1 MSTSEDQ
8 TGAPP
13 IAPETGRRRTI
24 WPNLVWGI
32 PLAALV
38 VVGYLGVRA
47 LLNRGEVVTVT
58 FTRAA
63 GAKPG
68 GTKVLYQGVE
78 AGQLTKIEPNAD
90 GRRLDFHLR
99 LVPAARSGLNSNARF
114 WLIGANPNFSDLSSL
129 KAVVSGVAI
138 GYAPGEGG
146 EPADRFEGLDQ
157 APLILPGDKGTRY
170 SLRAHSL
177 NSIHEGSIV
186 LFHGQAIGKVIEI
199 HFNGDKGFRLQA
211 FINQP
216 YDSLIRRGARF
227 WKIAPLRLSFA
238 GGGITANLAP
248 VSTILAGGI
257 DLEVDTTNADDPQS
271 PAGTE
276 FSLYASHSAARQGL
290 SGPTVRYEFA
300 FDGDAGVLDETSAVT
315 LLGYQIGEVEST
327 RLAYDERTGAPYGIA
342 TALLYPQQM
351 HVNPVTAVQSTA
363 AQSTAAQST
372 PNWRV
377 ATDAAL
383 TRLIH
388 LGYRARLQQ
397 SPPVLGDQSIALMRT
412 AGASPAQLLTEGDIP
427 RFPSAP
433 GSSNL
438 DDIAAKADAFL
449 NKLDAVPL
457 DSIGANLE
465 RITGNLDRLMSSPEL
480 KDSLTHLHST
490 LTSIDKLL
498 HDVQPQIGPLIGKL
512 NDAAAELSGTAT
524 ALHQIAE
531 SGGPNEDASLPEAIR
546 QITEAARSIKTLT
559 DYLDRHPEALIR
571 GKRPEK

>member
-1 MSTSEDQ
+1 MSTPEDQ
-8 TGAPP
+8 TS
-13 IAPETGRRRTI
+13 APETGRRRTI

-38 VVGYLGVRA
+38 IVGYLGVRA

-63 GAKPG
+63 GAKAG
-68 GTKVLYQGVE
+68 VTKVLYQGVE

-99 LVPAARSGLNSNARF
+99 LVPAAKSGLNTNARF

-129 KAVVSGVAI
+129 EAVVSGIAI

-146 EPADRFEGLDQ
+146 EPEDQFEGLDQ

-170 SLRAHSL
+170 LLGAHAL
-177 NSIHEGSIV
+177 NSIHEGSIL
-186 LFHGQAIGKVIEI
+186 LFHGQAIGKVVAIR
-199 HFNGDKGFRLQA
+199 FNPDKGFRLQA

-227 WKIAPLRLSFA
+227 WKISPLRLSFA

-248 VSTILAGGI
+248 LNTLLAGGI
-257 DLEVDTTNADDPQS
+257 DLEVNTTNVSDPRS
-271 PAGTE
+271 PADTE
-276 FSLYASHSAARQGL
+276 FPLYSSHNAARQGL

-300 FDGDAGVLDETSAVT
+300 FDSDAGVLDETSAVT

-327 RLAYDERTGAPYGIA
+327 LLAYNERTGAPYGIA
-342 TALLYPQQM
+342 TAVLYPQQM
-351 HVNPVTAVQSTA
+351 HVNPGAGA
-363 AQSTAAQST
+363 RST
-372 PNWRV
+372 PDDWR
-377 ATDAAL
+377 APTDAAL

-397 SPPVLGDQSIALMRT
+397 SPPVLGDQSIALVRT
-412 AGASPAQLLTEGDIP
+412 AGASPAQLLTDGDIP

-438 DDIAAKADAFL
+438 DDITAKAAGFL

-457 DSIGANLE
+457 EDIGANLN
-465 RITGNLDRLMSSPEL
+465 RIIGNLDRLTSAPEL

-498 HDVQPQIGPLIGKL
+498 QDVQPQIGPLIGKL
-512 NDAAAELSGTAT
+512 NDAVAELSGTAS
-524 ALHQIAE
+524 ALRQIAE
-531 SGGPNEDASLPEAIR
+531 SGGSNEDASLPEAIR

>member
-8 TGAPP
+8 TNATSDAPQ
-13 IAPETGRRRTI
+13 TGRRRTI

-32 PLAALV
+32 PLVALLI
-38 VVGYLGVRA
+38 VGYLGVKA
-47 LLNRGEVVTVT
+47 LFNRGEVVTVT
-58 FTRAA
+58 FSRAA
-63 GAKPG
+63 GAKAG
-68 GTKVLYQGVE
+68 MTKVLYQGIE
-78 AGQLTKIEPNAD
+78 AGQLIKIEPNAD
-90 GRRLDFHLR
+90 GRRLDFLLR
-99 LVPAARSGLNSNARF
+99 LVPAAKSGLNTNARF

-129 KAVVSGVAI
+129 KAVVSGIAI

-146 EPADRFEGLDQ
+146 ETADRFEGLDQ

-170 SLRAHSL
+170 ALRAHSL

-186 LFHGQAIGKVIEI
+186 LFHGQAIGKIIGVQ
-199 HFNGDKGFRLQA
+199 FDGNRAFRLQA
-211 FINQP
+211 FIDQP
-216 YDSLIRRGARF
+216 YDSLVRRGARF
-227 WKIAPLRLSFA
+227 WKISPLRLSFT

-248 VSTILAGGI
+248 LSTLLAGGI
-257 DLEVDTTNADDPQS
+257 DFEVDTTNPSDPQS
-271 PAGTE
+271 PADTE
-276 FSLYASHSAARQGL
+276 FTLYSSHNAARQGL

-300 FDGDAGVLDETSAVT
+300 FEGDAGVLDETSAVT
-315 LLGYQIGEVEST
+315 LLGFQIGEVEST
-327 RLAYDERTGAPYGIA
+327 RLAYSERTGAPYAIA
-342 TALLYPQQM
+342 TAVLYPQQM
-351 HVNPVTAVQSTA
+351 HLETGAS
-363 AQSTAAQST
+363 AQST
-372 PNWRV
+372 PDDWRA

-397 SPPVLGDQSIALMRT
+397 SPPVLGDQSIQLAHMV
-412 AGASPAQLLTEGDIP
+412 GAPAAQLVADGTNP
-427 RFPSAP
+427 RFPSVP

-438 DDIAAKADAFL
+438 DDIVAKADVFL

-457 DSIGANLE
+457 EDIGANLR
-465 RITGNLDRLMSSPEL
+465 RITGNLDQLISSPEL

-498 HDVQPQIGPLIGKL
+498 GDVQPQIGPLIGKL
-512 NDAAAELSGTAT
+512 HDAIAELSGTAT
-524 ALHQIAE
+524 ALRQVVE
-531 SGGPNEDASLPEAIR
+531 SGGPNENASLPDAIR

>member
-1 MSTSEDQ
+1 VSTPQGESN
-8 TGAPP
+8 ASVN
-13 IAPETGRRRTI
+13 APETGRRRTI

-32 PLAALV
+32 PLAALLI
-38 VVGYLGVRA
+38 VGYLGARA
-47 LLNRGEVVTVT
+47 LFNRGEVVTVT

-63 GAKPG
+63 GAKAG
-68 GTKVLYQGVE
+68 VTKVLYQGIE

-99 LVPAARSGLNSNARF
+99 LVPAAKSGLNSNARF

-129 KAVVSGVAI
+129 KAVFAGVAI

-186 LFHGQAIGKVIEI
+186 LFHGQAIGKVIAI
-199 HFNGDKGFRLQA
+199 HFNGDKGFRLEA
-211 FINQP
+211 FIDQP
-216 YDSLIRRGARF
+216 YDSLIRPGVRF
-227 WKIAPLRLSFA
+227 WKISPLRLSFA

-248 VSTILAGGI
+248 LSTLLAGGI
-257 DLEVDTTNADDPQS
+257 DLEVDTTNAKDPRS

-276 FSLYASHSAARQGL
+276 FPLYSSHNAARQGL
-290 SGPTVRYEFA
+290 SGPTVRYEFS

-315 LLGYQIGEVEST
+315 LLGYQIGEVEAT
-327 RLAYDERTGAPYGIA
+327 RLGYDERTGAPYGIA
-342 TALLYPQQM
+342 TAVLYPQQM
-351 HVNPVTAVQSTA
+351 HVNPGIG
-363 AQSTAAQST
+363 AQGT
-372 PNWRV
+372 PDDWRA

-383 TRLIH
+383 THLIH

-397 SPPVLGDQSIALMRT
+397 SPPVLGDQSIALVRT
-412 AGASPAQLLTEGDIP
+412 AGASPAQLLADGDIT

-438 DDIAAKADAFL
+438 TDITAKADVFL

-457 DSIGANLE
+457 EEIGANLK
-465 RITGNLDRLMSSPEL
+465 RITGNLDTFTSSPEL
-480 KDSLTHLHST
+480 KDSLAHLHST
-490 LTSIDKLL
+490 LQSIDQLV

-512 NDAAAELSGTAT
+512 NDAVAELSGTAA
-524 ALHQIAE
+524 ALRQIAE

-546 QITEAARSIKTLT
+546 QITEAARSIKSLT

-571 GKRPEK
+571 GKRPEN

>member
-1 MSTSEDQ
+1 MSTPEDQ
-8 TGAPP
+8 TNVSGN
-13 IAPETGRRRTI
+13 APETGRRRTI

-38 VVGYLGVRA
+38 IVGYLGVRA
-47 LLNRGEVVTVT
+47 LLNHGEVVTVT

-63 GAKPG
+63 GAEAG
-68 GTKVLYQGVE
+68 VTKVLYQGVE

-99 LVPAARSGLNSNARF
+99 LVPAAKSGLNTNARF

-146 EPADRFEGLDQ
+146 EPAERFEGLDQ

-170 SLRAHSL
+170 LLGAHTL

-186 LFHGQAIGKVIEI
+186 LFHGQAIGKVIAI
-199 HFNGDKGFRLQA
+199 QFKGDKAFRLQA

-216 YDSLIRRGARF
+216 YDSLIRPGARF
-227 WKIAPLRLSFA
+227 WKISPLRLSFA

-248 VSTILAGGI
+248 LSTLLAGGI
-257 DLEVDTTNADDPQS
+257 DLEVDTTDASDPQS
-271 PAGTE
+271 PADTE
-276 FSLYASHSAARQGL
+276 FPLYSSHNAARQGL
-290 SGPTVRYEFA
+290 SGPRVRYEFA

-327 RLAYDERTGAPYGIA
+327 RLAYNERTGAPYGIA
-342 TALLYPQQM
+342 TAVLYPQQM
-351 HVNPVTAVQSTA
+351 HVNPGAGARNTSDD
-363 AQSTAAQST
+363 
-372 PNWRV
+372 WR
-377 ATDAAL
+377 ATTDAAL

-388 LGYRARLQQ
+388 LGYRARLEQ
-397 SPPVLGDQSIALMRT
+397 SPPVLGDQSIALVRT
-412 AGASPAQLLTEGDIP
+412 AGASPAQLLTDGDIR

-438 DDIAAKADAFL
+438 EDITAKADVFL

-457 DSIGANLE
+457 EDIGANLN
-465 RITGNLDRLMSSPEL
+465 RITGNLDRLVSSPEL

-524 ALHQIAE
+524 ALRQIAE

>member
-1 MSTSEDQ
+1 MSTPEDPAS
-8 TGAPP
+8 APMS
-13 IAPETGRRRTI
+13 APETGRRRTI

-32 PLAALV
+32 PLAALII
-38 VVGYLGVRA
+38 VGYLGVRA
-47 LLNRGEVVTVT
+47 VLNRGEVVTVT

-68 GTKVLYQGVE
+68 VTKVLYQGVE

-186 LFHGQAIGKVIEI
+186 LFHGQAIGKVIAI
-199 HFNGDKGFRLQA
+199 HFNGDEGFRLQA
-211 FINQP
+211 FIDQP

-227 WKIAPLRLSFA
+227 WKIAPLRLSFG

-271 PAGTE
+271 PSGTE
-276 FSLYASHSAARQGL
+276 FSLYSSHNAARQGL
-290 SGPTVRYEFA
+290 SGPTVRYEFT

-351 HVNPVTAVQSTA
+351 HVNPGTG
-363 AQSTAAQST
+363 AQSTT
-372 PNWRV
+372 GDWRA

-412 AGASPAQLLTEGDIP
+412 SGAAPAQLLTDGDIP

-438 DDIAAKADAFL
+438 DDITAKADVFL

-457 DSIGANLE
+457 ESIGANLE

-480 KDSLTHLHST
+480 KDSLTHLHAT

-524 ALHQIAE
+524 ALRQVAE

>member
-1 MSTSEDQ
+1 MSTPEGQ
-8 TGAPP
+8 TNAPGD
-13 IAPETGRRRTI
+13 APQTGRRRTI

-32 PLAALV
+32 PLVALLI
-38 VVGYLGVRA
+38 VGYLGVRA
-47 LLNRGEVVTVT
+47 LFNRGEVVTVT
-58 FTRAA
+58 FSRAA
-63 GAKPG
+63 GAKAG
-68 GTKVLYQGVE
+68 MTKVLYQGIE
-78 AGQLTKIEPNAD
+78 AGQLIKIEPNAD
-90 GRRLDFHLR
+90 GRRLDFLLR
-99 LVPAARSGLNSNARF
+99 LLPAAKSGLNTNARF

-129 KAVVSGVAI
+129 KAVVSGIAI

-170 SLRAHSL
+170 ALRAHSL

-186 LFHGQAIGKVIEI
+186 LFHGQAIGKIIEVR
-199 HFNGDKGFRLQA
+199 FDGSQGFGLQA
-211 FINQP
+211 FVNQP
-216 YDSLIRRGARF
+216 YDSLIRPGARF
-227 WKIAPLRLSFA
+227 WKISPLRLSFA

-248 VSTILAGGI
+248 LTTLLAGGI
-257 DLEVDTTNADDPQS
+257 DLEVDTTNTSDKQS
-271 PAGTE
+271 PADTE
-276 FSLYASHSAARQGL
+276 FTLYSSHNAARQGL
-290 SGPTVRYEFA
+290 AGPTVRYEFA

-315 LLGYQIGEVEST
+315 LLGFQIGEVEST
-327 RLAYDERTGAPYGIA
+327 RLAYGERTGAPYAIV
-342 TALLYPQQM
+342 TAALYPEQM
-351 HVNPVTAVQSTA
+351 HLKTGAG
-363 AQSTAAQST
+363 AQSTDDE
-372 PNWRV
+372 WRA

-397 SPPVLGDQSIALMRT
+397 SPPVLGDQSIQLVHT
-412 AGASPAQLLTEGDIP
+412 VGAPAAQLATDGADP

-438 DDIAAKADAFL
+438 DDIVAKADVFL

-457 DSIGANLE
+457 EEIGANL
-465 RITGNLDRLMSSPEL
+465 RKITGNLDRLMASPEL

-498 HDVQPQIGPLIGKL
+498 GDVQPQIGPLIGKL
-512 NDAAAELSGTAT
+512 NDAAAELAGTAS
-524 ALHQIAE
+524 ALRQVVE
-531 SGGPNEDASLPEAIR
+531 SGGPNEDASLPDAIR

-571 GKRPEK
+571 GKRPER

>member
-1 MSTSEDQ
+1 MSTPEDQ
-8 TGAPP
+8 TN
-13 IAPETGRRRTI
+13 APETGRRRTI

-38 VVGYLGVRA
+38 IVGYLGVRA

-63 GAKPG
+63 GAKAG
-68 GTKVLYQGVE
+68 VTKVLYQGVE
-78 AGQLTKIEPNAD
+78 AGQLTKIEPNAA

-99 LVPAARSGLNSNARF
+99 LVPAAKSGLNTNARF

-129 KAVVSGVAI
+129 EAVVSGIAI

-146 EPADRFEGLDQ
+146 EPEDQFEGLDQ

-170 SLRAHSL
+170 LLGAHAL
-177 NSIHEGSIV
+177 NSIHEGSIL
-186 LFHGQAIGKVIEI
+186 LFHGQAIGKVVAIR
-199 HFNGDKGFRLQA
+199 FNPDKGFRLQA

-227 WKIAPLRLSFA
+227 WKISPLRLSFA

-248 VSTILAGGI
+248 LSTLLAGGI
-257 DLEVDTTNADDPQS
+257 DLDVDTTKADDPRS
-271 PAGTE
+271 PADTE
-276 FSLYASHSAARQGL
+276 FPLYSSHNAARQGL

-327 RLAYDERTGAPYGIA
+327 RLAYNERTGAPYGIA
-342 TALLYPQQM
+342 TAVLYPQQM
-351 HVNPVTAVQSTA
+351 HVNPGAGART
-363 AQSTAAQST
+363 T
-372 PNWRV
+372 PDDWR
-377 ATDAAL
+377 APTDAAL

-397 SPPVLGDQSIALMRT
+397 SPPVLGDQSIALVHT
-412 AGASPAQLLTEGDIP
+412 AGASPAQLLTDGDIP

-438 DDIAAKADAFL
+438 DDITAKAAVFL

-457 DSIGANLE
+457 EDIGANLN
-465 RITGNLDRLMSSPEL
+465 RIIGNLDRLTSSPEL

-498 HDVQPQIGPLIGKL
+498 QDVQPQIGPLIGKL
-512 NDAAAELSGTAT
+512 NDAVAELSGTAT
-524 ALHQIAE
+524 ALRQIAE
-531 SGGPNEDASLPEAIR
+531 SGGSNEDASLPEAIR

>member
-1 MSTSEDQ
+1 MSTPEDQ
-8 TGAPP
+8 TNS
-13 IAPETGRRRTI
+13 PETGRRRTI

-38 VVGYLGVRA
+38 IVGYLGVRA

-63 GAKPG
+63 GAKAG
-68 GTKVLYQGVE
+68 VTKVLYQGVE

-99 LVPAARSGLNSNARF
+99 LVPAAKSGLNTNARF

-129 KAVVSGVAI
+129 EAVVSGIAI

-146 EPADRFEGLDQ
+146 EPEDQFEGLDQ

-170 SLRAHSL
+170 LLGAHAL
-177 NSIHEGSIV
+177 NSIHEGSIL
-186 LFHGQAIGKVIEI
+186 LFHGQAIGKVVAIR
-199 HFNGDKGFRLQA
+199 FNPDKGFRLQA

-227 WKIAPLRLSFA
+227 WKISPLRLSFA

-248 VSTILAGGI
+248 LSTLLAGGI
-257 DLEVDTTNADDPQS
+257 DLEVDTTTANDPRS
-271 PAGTE
+271 PADTE
-276 FSLYASHSAARQGL
+276 FPLYSSHNAARQGL

-327 RLAYDERTGAPYGIA
+327 RLAYNERTGAPYGIA
-342 TALLYPQQM
+342 TAVLYPQQM
-351 HVNPVTAVQSTA
+351 HVNPGAG
-363 AQSTAAQST
+363 AQST
-372 PNWRV
+372 PDDWR
-377 ATDAAL
+377 ATTDAAL

-397 SPPVLGDQSIALMRT
+397 SPPVLGDQAIALVRT
-412 AGASPAQLLTEGDIP
+412 AGASPAQLLTDGDIP

-433 GSSNL
+433 GLSNL
-438 DDIAAKADAFL
+438 DDITAKAAVFL

-457 DSIGANLE
+457 EDIGANLN
-465 RITGNLDRLMSSPEL
+465 RIIGNLDRLTSSPEL

-498 HDVQPQIGPLIGKL
+498 QDVQPQIGPLIGKL
-512 NDAAAELSGTAT
+512 NDAVAELSGTAT
-524 ALHQIAE
+524 ALRQIAE
-531 SGGPNEDASLPEAIR
+531 SGGSNEDASLPEAIR

-559 DYLDRHPEALIR
+559 EYLDRHPEALIR
-571 GKRPEK
+571 GKRPEN

>member
-1 MSTSEDQ
+1 MNTPYGE
-8 TGAPP
+8 TN
-13 IAPETGRRRTI
+13 APENVPESSRRRTI

-32 PLAALV
+32 PIAALV
-38 VVGYLGVRA
+38 VVAYLGVRA
-47 LLNRGEVVTVT
+47 VINRGEVVTVT

-63 GAKPG
+63 GAKAG
-68 GTKVLYQGVE
+68 VTKVLYQGVE
-78 AGQLTKIEPNAD
+78 AGHLTKIEPNAD

-99 LVPAARSGLNSNARF
+99 LVPAAKNGLNSNARF

-146 EPADRFEGLDQ
+146 EPEDRFEGLDQ

-170 SLRAHSL
+170 SLGAHSL

-186 LFHGQAIGKVIEI
+186 LFHGQVIGKIIEI

-211 FINQP
+211 FIDQP

-227 WKIAPLRLSFA
+227 WKISPLRLSFA

-248 VSTILAGGI
+248 LSTLLAGGI
-257 DLEVDTTNADDPQS
+257 DLEVDTTSANDPQS
-271 PAGTE
+271 PADAE
-276 FSLYASHSAARQGL
+276 FPLYSSHNAARQGL

-300 FDGDAGVLDETSAVT
+300 FDGDAGVLDDTSAIT

-327 RLAYDERTGAPYGIA
+327 RLAYNERTGAPYGIA
-342 TALLYPQQM
+342 TAVLYPQQM
-351 HVNPVTAVQSTA
+351 HVNPGASA
-363 AQSTAAQST
+363 RGT
-372 PNWRV
+372 PEDWRA

-383 TRLIH
+383 ARLVH
-388 LGYRARLQQ
+388 LGYRARLEQ
-397 SPPVLGDQSIALMRT
+397 SPPVLGDQTIALVRT
-412 AGASPAQLLTEGDIP
+412 AGVSPAQLLTDGDIP

-433 GSSNL
+433 GSSSL
-438 DDIAAKADAFL
+438 DDITAKADVFL

-457 DSIGANLE
+457 EDIGANLK

-480 KDSLTHLHST
+480 KDGLTHLHST

-524 ALHQIAE
+524 ALRQVAE

>member
-1 MSTSEDQ
+1 MSTPEDQ
-8 TGAPP
+8 TN
-13 IAPETGRRRTI
+13 APETGRRRTI

-38 VVGYLGVRA
+38 IVGYLGVRA

-63 GAKPG
+63 GAKAG
-68 GTKVLYQGVE
+68 VTKVLYQGIE

-99 LVPAARSGLNSNARF
+99 LVPAAKSGLNTNARF

-129 KAVVSGVAI
+129 EAVVSGIAI

-146 EPADRFEGLDQ
+146 EPEDQFEGLDQ

-170 SLRAHSL
+170 LLGAHAL
-177 NSIHEGSIV
+177 NSIHEGSIL
-186 LFHGQAIGKVIEI
+186 LFHGQAIGKVVAIR
-199 HFNGDKGFRLQA
+199 FNPDKGFRLQA

-227 WKIAPLRLSFA
+227 WKISPLRLSFA

-248 VSTILAGGI
+248 LSTLLAGGI
-257 DLEVDTTNADDPQS
+257 DLEVDTTRAHDPRS
-271 PAGTE
+271 PADTE
-276 FSLYASHSAARQGL
+276 FPLYSSHNAARQGL

-327 RLAYDERTGAPYGIA
+327 RLAYNERTGAPYGIA
-342 TALLYPQQM
+342 TAVLYPQQM
-351 HVNPVTAVQSTA
+351 HVNPGAGA
-363 AQSTAAQST
+363 RST
-372 PNWRV
+372 PDDWR
-377 ATDAAL
+377 APTDAAL

-397 SPPVLGDQSIALMRT
+397 SPPVLGDQSIALVRT
-412 AGASPAQLLTEGDIP
+412 AGASPAQLLTDGDIP

-438 DDIAAKADAFL
+438 DDITAKAAVFF

-457 DSIGANLE
+457 EDIGANLN
-465 RITGNLDRLMSSPEL
+465 RIIGNLDRLTSSPEL

-498 HDVQPQIGPLIGKL
+498 QDVQPQIGPLIGKL
-512 NDAAAELSGTAT
+512 NDAVAELSGTAT
-524 ALHQIAE
+524 ALRQIAE

>member
-1 MSTSEDQ
+1 MSTPEDQ
-8 TGAPP
+8 ANASGS
-13 IAPETGRRRTI
+13 APETGRRRTI

-38 VVGYLGVRA
+38 IVGYLGVRA

-58 FTRAA
+58 CTRAA
-63 GAKPG
+63 GAKAG
-68 GTKVLYQGVE
+68 VTKVLYQGVE

-99 LVPAARSGLNSNARF
+99 LVPAAKSGLNSNARF

-146 EPADRFEGLDQ
+146 EAADRFEGLDQ
-157 APLILPGDKGTRY
+157 MPLILPGDKGTRY
-170 SLRAHSL
+170 SLGAHSL

-199 HFNGDKGFRLQA
+199 QFNGDKGFHLQA
-211 FINQP
+211 FINEP

-227 WKIAPLRLSFA
+227 WKISPLRLSFA

-248 VSTILAGGI
+248 LSTLVAGGI
-257 DLEVDTTNADDPQS
+257 DLEVDTTNTNDPQS
-271 PAGTE
+271 PADTE
-276 FSLYASHSAARQGL
+276 FPLYSSHNTARQGL

-327 RLAYDERTGAPYGIA
+327 RLAYNQRTGAPYGIA
-342 TALLYPQQM
+342 TAVLYPRQM
-351 HVNPVTAVQSTA
+351 HVNPGVG
-363 AQSTAAQST
+363 AQST
-372 PNWRV
+372 PEDWR
-377 ATDAAL
+377 ATTDAVL
-383 TRLIH
+383 TRLVH
-388 LGYRARLQQ
+388 LGFRARLQQ
-397 SPPVLGDQSIALMRT
+397 SPPVLGDQSIALVRT
-412 AGASPAQLLTEGDIP
+412 TGASPAQLLTDGDIP
-427 RFPSAP
+427 RFPSVP

-438 DDIAAKADAFL
+438 DDITAKADVFL
-449 NKLDAVPL
+449 NKLDAIPL
-457 DSIGANLE
+457 EDIGANLN
-465 RITGNLDRLMSSPEL
+465 RITGSLDRLISSPEL

-490 LTSIDKLL
+490 LASIDKLL

-524 ALHQIAE
+524 ALRQIAE

-559 DYLDRHPEALIR
+559 EYLDRHPEALIR
-571 GKRPEK
+571 GKRPEN

>member
-1 MSTSEDQ
+1 MSTPDGEINAS
-8 TGAPP
+8 GN
-13 IAPETGRRRTI
+13 APETGRRRTM

-38 VVGYLGVRA
+38 IVGYLGVRA
-47 LLNRGEVVTVT
+47 LINRGEVVTVT

-63 GAKPG
+63 GAKAG
-68 GTKVLYQGVE
+68 VTKVLYHGVE
-78 AGQLTKIEPNAD
+78 VGQVTKIEPNAD

-99 LVPAARSGLNSNARF
+99 LVPAVKNGLDTNARF
-114 WLIGANPNFSDLSSL
+114 WLIGANPNLTDLSSL
-129 KAVVSGVAI
+129 EALVSGVAI

-157 APLILPGDKGTRY
+157 MPLILPGDKGTRY
-170 SLRAHSL
+170 SLGAHAL

-186 LFHGQAIGKVIEI
+186 LFHGQAIGKVIAI
-199 HFNGDKGFRLQA
+199 QFNGDRGFRLQA

-216 YDSLIRRGARF
+216 YDSLIRRGVRF
-227 WKIAPLRLSFA
+227 WKISPLRLSFA

-248 VSTILAGGI
+248 LSTLLAGGI
-257 DLEVDTTNADDPQS
+257 DLEVDTTNANDPQS
-271 PAGTE
+271 AADTE
-276 FSLYASHSAARQGL
+276 FPLYSSHNAARQGL

-327 RLAYDERTGAPYGIA
+327 RLAYNERTGAPYGIA
-342 TALLYPQQM
+342 TAVLYPQQM
-351 HVNPVTAVQSTA
+351 HVNPGVS
-363 AQSTAAQST
+363 AQST
-372 PNWRV
+372 PDDWR
-377 ATDAAL
+377 ATTDAAL

-388 LGYRARLQQ
+388 LGYRARLEQ
-397 SPPVLGDQSIALMRT
+397 SPPVLGDQSIALVRT
-412 AGASPAQLLTEGDIP
+412 AGASPTRLLADGNIS
-427 RFPSAP
+427 RFPSTP

-438 DDIAAKADAFL
+438 DDITAKADVFL

-457 DSIGANLE
+457 EDIGANLN
-465 RITGNLDRLMSSPEL
+465 RITGNLDRIVSSPEF

-490 LTSIDKLL
+490 LTSIDNLL
-498 HDVQPQIGPLIGKL
+498 HDVQPKIGPLIGKL
-512 NDAAAELSGTAT
+512 NDAAAELAGTAT
-524 ALHQIAE
+524 ALRQIAE
-531 SGGPNEDASLPEAIR
+531 SGGPNEDASLPEALR
-546 QITEAARSIKTLT
+546 QLTEAARSIKTLA

>member
-1 MSTSEDQ
+1 MSTPEDQ
-8 TGAPP
+8 TNASGT
-13 IAPETGRRRTI
+13 APETGRRRTI

-38 VVGYLGVRA
+38 FVGYLGVRA

-63 GAKPG
+63 GAKAG
-68 GTKVLYQGVE
+68 VTKVLYQGVE

-99 LVPAARSGLNSNARF
+99 LVPAAKSGLNTNARF

-129 KAVVSGVAI
+129 EAVVSGIAI

-146 EPADRFEGLDQ
+146 EPEDQFEGLDQ

-170 SLRAHSL
+170 LLGAHAL
-177 NSIHEGSIV
+177 NSIHEGSIL
-186 LFHGQAIGKVIEI
+186 LFHGQAIGKVVTIR
-199 HFNGDKGFRLQA
+199 FSPDKGFRLQA

-227 WKIAPLRLSFA
+227 WKISPLRLSFA

-248 VSTILAGGI
+248 LSTLLAGGI
-257 DLEVDTTNADDPQS
+257 DLEVDTTTANDPRS
-271 PAGTE
+271 PADTE
-276 FSLYASHSAARQGL
+276 FPLYSSHNAARQGL

-315 LLGYQIGEVEST
+315 VLGYQIGEVEST
-327 RLAYDERTGAPYGIA
+327 RLAYNERTGAPYGVA
-342 TALLYPQQM
+342 TAVLYPQQM
-351 HVNPVTAVQSTA
+351 HVNRGTG
-363 AQSTAAQST
+363 AQST
-372 PNWRV
+372 PDDWRA

-397 SPPVLGDQSIALMRT
+397 SPPLLGDQSIALVRT
-412 AGASPAQLLTEGDIP
+412 AGASPAQLLTDGGIP

-438 DDIAAKADAFL
+438 DDVTAKADIFL

-457 DSIGANLE
+457 EEIGANLK
-465 RITGNLDRLMSSPEL
+465 RITGNLDRLLSSPEL
-480 KDSLTHLHST
+480 NDSLTHLHST

-524 ALHQIAE
+524 ALRQVAE
-531 SGGPNEDASLPEAIR
+531 SGGPNEGASLPEAIR

>member
-1 MSTSEDQ
+1 MSTPEDQ
-8 TGAPP
+8 TS
-13 IAPETGRRRTI
+13 APETGRRRTI

-38 VVGYLGVRA
+38 IVGYLGVRA

-63 GAKPG
+63 GAKAG
-68 GTKVLYQGVE
+68 VTKVLYQGVE

-99 LVPAARSGLNSNARF
+99 LVPAAKSGLNTNARF

-129 KAVVSGVAI
+129 EAVVSGIAI

-146 EPADRFEGLDQ
+146 EPEDQFEGLDQ

-170 SLRAHSL
+170 LLGAHAL
-177 NSIHEGSIV
+177 NSIHEGSIL
-186 LFHGQAIGKVIEI
+186 LFHGQAIGKVVAIR
-199 HFNGDKGFRLQA
+199 FNPDKGFRLQA

-227 WKIAPLRLSFA
+227 WKISPLRLSFA

-248 VSTILAGGI
+248 LSTLLAGGI
-257 DLEVDTTNADDPQS
+257 DLEVDTTKANDPRS
-271 PAGTE
+271 PADTE
-276 FSLYASHSAARQGL
+276 FPLYSSHNAARQGL

-327 RLAYDERTGAPYGIA
+327 RLAYNERTGAPYGIA
-342 TALLYPQQM
+342 TAVLYPQQM
-351 HVNPVTAVQSTA
+351 HVNPGAGA
-363 AQSTAAQST
+363 RST
-372 PNWRV
+372 PDDWR
-377 ATDAAL
+377 APTDAAL

-397 SPPVLGDQSIALMRT
+397 SPPVLGDQSIALVRT
-412 AGASPAQLLTEGDIP
+412 AGASPAQLLTDGDIP

-438 DDIAAKADAFL
+438 DDITAKAAVFL

-457 DSIGANLE
+457 EDIGANLN
-465 RITGNLDRLMSSPEL
+465 RIIGNLDRLTSSPEL

-498 HDVQPQIGPLIGKL
+498 QDVQPQIGPLIGKL
-512 NDAAAELSGTAT
+512 NDAVAELSGTAT
-524 ALHQIAE
+524 ALRQIAE
-531 SGGPNEDASLPEAIR
+531 SGGPSEDASLPEAIR

>member
-1 MSTSEDQ
+1 MSTPEDQ
-8 TGAPP
+8 TS
-13 IAPETGRRRTI
+13 APETGRRRTI

-38 VVGYLGVRA
+38 IVGYLGVRA

-63 GAKPG
+63 GAKAG
-68 GTKVLYQGVE
+68 VTKVLYQGVE

-99 LVPAARSGLNSNARF
+99 LVPAAKSGLNTNARF

-129 KAVVSGVAI
+129 EAVVSGIAI

-146 EPADRFEGLDQ
+146 EPEDQFEGLDQ
-157 APLILPGDKGTRY
+157 APLILPGDKGTHY
-170 SLRAHSL
+170 LLGAHAL
-177 NSIHEGSIV
+177 NSIHEGSIL
-186 LFHGQAIGKVIEI
+186 LFHGQAIGKVVAIR
-199 HFNGDKGFRLQA
+199 FNPDKGFRLQA

-227 WKIAPLRLSFA
+227 WKISPLRLSFA

-248 VSTILAGGI
+248 LSTLLAGGI
-257 DLEVDTTNADDPQS
+257 DLEVDTTKANDPRS
-271 PAGTE
+271 PADTE
-276 FSLYASHSAARQGL
+276 FPLYSSHNAARQGL

-327 RLAYDERTGAPYGIA
+327 RLAYNERTGAPYGIA
-342 TALLYPQQM
+342 TAVLYPQQM
-351 HVNPVTAVQSTA
+351 HVNPGAGA
-363 AQSTAAQST
+363 RST
-372 PNWRV
+372 PDDWR
-377 ATDAAL
+377 APTDAAL

-397 SPPVLGDQSIALMRT
+397 SPPVLGDQSIALVRT
-412 AGASPAQLLTEGDIP
+412 ADASQAQLLTDGDIP
-427 RFPSAP
+427 RFPGAP

-438 DDIAAKADAFL
+438 DDITAKAAVFL

-457 DSIGANLE
+457 EDIGANLN
-465 RITGNLDRLMSSPEL
+465 RIIGNLDRLTSSPEL

-498 HDVQPQIGPLIGKL
+498 QDVQPQIGPLIGKL
-512 NDAAAELSGTAT
+512 NDAVAELSGTAT
-524 ALHQIAE
+524 ALRQIAE

>member
-1 MSTSEDQ
+1 MSTPEDQ
-8 TGAPP
+8 TN
-13 IAPETGRRRTI
+13 APETGRRRTI

-38 VVGYLGVRA
+38 IVGYLGVRA

-63 GAKPG
+63 GAKAG
-68 GTKVLYQGVE
+68 VTKVLYHGIE
-78 AGQLTKIEPNAD
+78 AGRVTKIEPNAD

-99 LVPAARSGLNSNARF
+99 LVPAAKNGLNTNARF
-114 WLIGANPNFSDLSSL
+114 WLIGANPNFTDLSSL
-129 KAVVSGVAI
+129 EALVSGVAI

-170 SLRAHSL
+170 SLGAHSL

-186 LFHGQAIGKVIEI
+186 LFHGQAIGKVIAI
-199 HFNGDKGFRLQA
+199 QFNGDRGFRLQA

-216 YDSLIRRGARF
+216 FDSLIRRGARF
-227 WKIAPLRLSFA
+227 WKISPLRLSFA

-248 VSTILAGGI
+248 LSTLLAGGI
-257 DLEVDTTNADDPQS
+257 DLEVDTTNAGDPQS
-271 PAGTE
+271 PADTE
-276 FSLYASHSAARQGL
+276 FQLYSSHNAARQGL

-327 RLAYDERTGAPYGIA
+327 RLAYSERTGAPYGVA

-351 HVNPVTAVQSTA
+351 HVNPGAG
-363 AQSTAAQST
+363 AQSK
-372 PNWRV
+372 PDDWR
-377 ATDAAL
+377 ATTDAAL

-397 SPPVLGDQSIALMRT
+397 SPPVLGDESIALVRT
-412 AGASPAQLLTEGDIP
+412 AGASPAQLLTDGDIP

-438 DDIAAKADAFL
+438 NDIAAKADVFL

-457 DSIGANLE
+457 EDIGANLK
-465 RITGNLDRLMSSPEL
+465 RITGNLDSLMTSPEL

-490 LTSIDKLL
+490 LSSIDKLL

-524 ALHQIAE
+524 ALRQIAE
-531 SGGPNEDASLPEAIR
+531 SGGPNGDASLPEAIR

-559 DYLDRHPEALIR
+559 DYLDRHPEALIL
-571 GKRPEK
+571 GKRPQK

>member
-1 MSTSEDQ
+1 MSTPDGEIN
-8 TGAPP
+8 T
-13 IAPETGRRRTI
+13 PENIPESGRRRTI

-38 VVGYLGVRA
+38 VVAYLGVRA
-47 LLNRGEVVTVT
+47 LINRGEVVTVT

-63 GAKPG
+63 GAKAG
-68 GTKVLYQGVE
+68 VTKVLYQGVE
-78 AGQLTKIEPNAD
+78 AGHLTKIEPNAD

-99 LVPAARSGLNSNARF
+99 LVPAAKNGLNSNARF

-146 EPADRFEGLDQ
+146 EPEDQFEGLDQ

-170 SLRAHSL
+170 SLGAHSL
-177 NSIHEGSIV
+177 NSLHEGSIV
-186 LFHGQAIGKVIEI
+186 LFHGQAIGKIIAI
-199 HFNGDKGFRLQA
+199 HFNGNSGFRLQA
-211 FINQP
+211 FIDQP

-227 WKIAPLRLSFA
+227 WKISPLRLSFA

-248 VSTILAGGI
+248 LSTLLAGGI
-257 DLEVDTTNADDPQS
+257 DLEVETTSANDPQS
-271 PAGTE
+271 PPDTE
-276 FSLYASHSAARQGL
+276 FPLYSSHNAARQGL

-327 RLAYDERTGAPYGIA
+327 RLAYNERTGAPYGIA
-342 TALLYPQQM
+342 TAVLYPQQM
-351 HVNPVTAVQSTA
+351 HVNLGAS
-363 AQSTAAQST
+363 AQRT
-372 PNWRV
+372 PEDWRA

-383 TRLIH
+383 TRLVH
-388 LGYRARLQQ
+388 LGYRARLEQ
-397 SPPVLGDQSIALMRT
+397 SPPVLGDQTIALVRT
-412 AGASPAQLLTEGDIP
+412 AGVAPAQMLADGDVP

-438 DDIAAKADAFL
+438 GDITAKAEVFL

-457 DSIGANLE
+457 EDIGANLK

-480 KDSLTHLHST
+480 KDGLTHLHST

-524 ALHQIAE
+524 ALRQIAE

-546 QITEAARSIKTLT
+546 QITEAARSIRTLT

>member
-1 MSTSEDQ
+1 MSTPEDQ
-8 TGAPP
+8 TN
-13 IAPETGRRRTI
+13 APETGRRRTI

-38 VVGYLGVRA
+38 IVGYLGVRA

-63 GAKPG
+63 GAKAG
-68 GTKVLYQGVE
+68 VTKVLYQGVE

-99 LVPAARSGLNSNARF
+99 LVPAAKSGLNTNARF

-129 KAVVSGVAI
+129 EAVVSGIAI

-146 EPADRFEGLDQ
+146 EPEDQFEGLDQ

-170 SLRAHSL
+170 LLGAHAL
-177 NSIHEGSIV
+177 NSIHEGSIL
-186 LFHGQAIGKVIEI
+186 LFHGQAIGKVVAIR
-199 HFNGDKGFRLQA
+199 FNPDKGFRLQA

-227 WKIAPLRLSFA
+227 WKISPLRLSFA

-248 VSTILAGGI
+248 LSTLLAGGI
-257 DLEVDTTNADDPQS
+257 DLEVDTTKANDPRS
-271 PAGTE
+271 PADTE
-276 FSLYASHSAARQGL
+276 FPLYSSHNAARQGL

-327 RLAYDERTGAPYGIA
+327 RLAYNERTGAPYGIA
-342 TALLYPQQM
+342 TAVLYPQQM
-351 HVNPVTAVQSTA
+351 HVNPGAG
-363 AQSTAAQST
+363 AQST
-372 PNWRV
+372 PDDWR
-377 ATDAAL
+377 APTDAAL

-397 SPPVLGDQSIALMRT
+397 SPPVLGDQSIALVRT
-412 AGASPAQLLTEGDIP
+412 AGASPAQLLTDGDIP

-438 DDIAAKADAFL
+438 DDITAKAAVFL

-457 DSIGANLE
+457 EDIGANLN
-465 RITGNLDRLMSSPEL
+465 RIIGNLDRLTSSPEL

-498 HDVQPQIGPLIGKL
+498 QDVQPQIGPLIGKL
-512 NDAAAELSGTAT
+512 NDAVAELSGTAT
-524 ALHQIAE
+524 ALRQIAE